1 MNVIFYSAPGTS
13 QGEKLQRVI
22 DILVPRNNVE
32 TFRTIPSLLQRL
44 HQPLP
49 EAVVFVFLVSSR
61 EELLELVEYQ
71 EWLRD
76 RRLILVLPDDDMETI
91 SRGHALRPRFVT
103 YAESDFIDISA
114 VLGKMLGVGVLQ
126 SSSLVSTRLPEILG
140 NIHNE

>member
-1 MNVIFYSAPGTS
+1 MNVIFYSAPGAS

-22 DILVPRNNVE
+22 DILIPRGKAE
-32 TFRTIPSLLQRL
+32 TFRSMPALLQRL

-49 EAVVFVFLVSSR
+49 EAVVFVLLVSGR
-61 EELLELVEYQ
+61 EELLDLVEHR

-114 VLGKMLGVGVLQ
+114 VLGKMLGGGGLPSPSPVLAKKPDIPGER
-126 SSSLVSTRLPEILG
+126 SIL
-140 NIHNE
+140 

>member
-1 MNVIFYSAPGTS
+1 MNVIFYSAPGVS

-22 DILVPRNNVE
+22 DILIPKDKIE
-32 TFRTIPSLLQRL
+32 TFQTMHALLHRL

-49 EAVVFVFLVSSR
+49 EAVVFVFLVSGKG
-61 EELLELVEYQ
+61 ELLELVEYR

-76 RRLILVLPDDDMETI
+76 GKLILVLPDDDMETI

-114 VLGKMLGVGVLQ
+114 VLGKMLGIGAWQGL
-126 SSSLVSTRLPEILG
+126 SPAATERPDIPGERSLI
-140 NIHNE
+140 